1 MVHEDEEIFGAP
13 PPKKTPSHEIGQS
26 LDELSAQELAERI
39 AILEAEIA
47 RLEAARKAKE
57 ASRSAADAFFSPD
70 RPR

>member
-13 PPKKTPSHEIGQS
+13 QRKKAPSHEIGQS
-26 LDELSAQELAERI
+26 VDELSAQEIAERI

-57 ASRSAADAFFSPD
+57 ASRSAADTFFSPG